1 MQNSCGN
8 LQKYAKNAKICEIK
22 PKVRYIAAIGK
33 KCGMSA
39 IEGKKCGTALAAL
52 KYK

>member
-39 IEGKKCGTALAAL
+39 IKGKKCDTALAAL
-52 KYK
+52 K